1 MNMTMKNRIS
11 IVVIMIA
18 SCIIASCDNFEDMNQ
33 NPDQPNKVSPEML
46 ATQILKNTYRFW
58 NPVPDDFQQGTNLMN
73 KHIALLRTNPNPA
86 QYFYSYYP
94 YGSFGAYAGLTD
106 LRLMSKYS
114 KGTKQEPSYNGLE
127 LFLKASLGFS
137 ATLNMGDVP
146 YSEAGKAHEGITKPK
161 YDKQE
166 DVFKQ
171 VLEDFRKAE
180 EFFARGEKFDGD
192 MMFNGDAEKWRRLSN
207 AMQLKV
213 LQTLSRKIT
222 DEQKTRFASIVEA
235 GHLMQGNDD
244 NLRLIYSDNPN
255 AGYPFWNGETHR
267 SYTAV
272 SKLCVDAL
280 KQLND
285 RRLLYFAEPAEKLI
299 KEGKKE
305 SEFDAYEGAPT
316 ELSAEKLAVN
326 NSAGMYSLIN
336 KRYPLYLDG
345 EPMLIFT
352 YSEQCFIIAEA
363 IEEGWVKGDAK
374 DYYEKGV
381 RAMLEYYMNLPHT
394 KEHVHGMAIDKDYIK
409 NYFTGAAAYAV
420 SGSKQERLQQIWIQR
435 WLIDFFQGN
444 GGNYPQFLRTGY
456 PVYPLDA
463 STCMNPDDKTT
474 YPKRWMYPT
483 GEQTANPENY
493 HKAID
498 EQYGGYDGIN
508 QVPWY
513 LK

>member
-106 LRLMSKYS
+106 LRLMSEYS

-127 LFLKASLGFS
+127 LFLKASFGFS

-235 GHLMQGNDD
+235 GHLLQGPDD

-267 SYTAV
+267 SYTAI

-285 RRLLYFAEPAEKLI
+285 RRLFYFAEPAEKLI

-316 ELSAEKLAVN
+316 ELSAEK
-326 NSAGMYSLIN
+326 
-336 KRYPLYLDG
+336 
-345 EPMLIFT
+345 
-352 YSEQCFIIAEA
+352 
-363 IEEGWVKGDAK
+363 
-374 DYYEKGV
+374 
-381 RAMLEYYMNLPHT
+381 
-394 KEHVHGMAIDKDYIK
+394 
-409 NYFTGAAAYAV
+409 
-420 SGSKQERLQQIWIQR
+420 
-435 WLIDFFQGN
+435 
-444 GGNYPQFLRTGY
+444 
-456 PVYPLDA
+456 
-463 STCMNPDDKTT
+463 
-474 YPKRWMYPT
+474 
-483 GEQTANPENY
+483 
-493 HKAID
+493 
-498 EQYGGYDGIN
+498 
-508 QVPWY
+508 
-513 LK
+513 